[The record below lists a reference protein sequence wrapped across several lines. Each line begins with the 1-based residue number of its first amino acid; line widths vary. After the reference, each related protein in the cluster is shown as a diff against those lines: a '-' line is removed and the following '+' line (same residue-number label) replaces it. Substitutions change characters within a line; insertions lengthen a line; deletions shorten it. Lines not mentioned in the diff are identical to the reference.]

1 MGRGGGV
8 LEARGGDE
16 GGEAKAMAAA
26 GGGVGGAEREVEA
39 EMGVRESGGHWSGV
53 VELYPLLPLW
63 FGALGPRN
71 DFPKNELLPAKILT
85 FQTGYLKELVLAYLG
100 TPRYFKEF
108 CLYPVL
114 FSSYLLLSFFKFI
127 EVSQQLSYNFS
138 YIFYKLS

>member
-53 VELYPLLPLW
+53 GELYPLCL
-63 FGALGPRN
+63 FGLGPGSAGTI
-71 DFPKNELLPAKILT
+71 FPKINYCP
-85 FQTGYLKELVLAYLG
+85 Q
-100 TPRYFKEF
+100 
-108 CLYPVL
+108 
-114 FSSYLLLSFFKFI
+114 KF
-127 EVSQQLSYNFS
+127 
-138 YIFYKLS
+138 